1 MLEPT
6 AFSEVNRLLDPLREG
21 VQGILGDHLVGIYLT
36 GSLATGDFNA
46 DSDVDVLIVTEQTLS
61 EAAFLALQVLHECLI
76 ASGEPFA
83 AEIEASYI
91 PRAALRRHD
100 PGDSYHPRIERG
112 PAERLTWVEHHT
124 DWVVHRWVARE
135 YGVIVTGPPPKTLID
150 PVSPE
155 DLRQGVSELI
165 RFWWEPMID
174 HPAQLEHLGY
184 RAYAAVTMCRM
195 IYTLHT
201 GAVASKPAAVRWVIA
216 RGGEHLSDRLNCWS
230 DLLERALVYQLR
242 ADDLDTVLDLMR
254 LTVEEAARLA

>member
-1 MLEPT
+1 MTEPT
-6 AFSEVNRLLDPLREG
+6 AYPEVNRLLDPLREG
-21 VQGILGDHLVGIYLT
+21 VQGILGDQLVGIYLT

-61 EAAFLALQVLHECLI
+61 EAEFLALQALHERLI

-91 PRAALRRHD
+91 PRAALRRYD

-112 PAERLTWVEHHT
+112 PSERLTWVEHHT
-124 DWVVHRWVARE
+124 DWVIHRWVARE
-135 YGVIVTGPPPKTLID
+135 HGVIVTGPPPQTLID

-155 DLRQGVSELI
+155 ELRRGVIDLI

-195 IYTLHT
+195 LYTLHT
-201 GAVASKPAAVRWVIA
+201 GTVASKPAAVRWVIA
-216 RGGEHLSDRLNCWS
+216 QSGARWAE
-230 DLLERALVYQLR
+230 LLERALLYRLR
-242 ADDLDTVLDLMR
+242 ADDLDAVLDLMR
-254 LTVEEAARLA
+254 FTVEETARLV